1 MRVSAS
7 SSGLYQMDDDEDDDD
22 DGSGENWKGSSLV
35 VFWIED

>member
-7 SSGLYQMDDDEDDDD
+7 SSGLYQMDDDDD